1 MSTGRVIAN
10 ALRSFA
16 GDRSEDCPYRDLVL
30 LVELATNDSAS
41 RSSLGSGYMP
51 GPFYADR
58 GQQWTQHPSRPLA
71 PPDGPDPA
79 APDESS
85 EIAAVLTGSITSEAL
100 LQERQDRCKAELDRP
115 DVQFA
120 SRDWVLLVGARHGTH
135 AASLA
140 VADRCSPRAG

>member
-79 APDESS
+79 GRRSLLSPRWMRPFKVLARTPLNVYRLDIQATFSACDEFHV
-85 EIAAVLTGSITSEAL
+85 EHLCL
-100 LQERQDRCKAELDRP
+100 NLRRP
-115 DVQFA
+115 DHLGGDA
-120 SRDWVLLVGARHGTH
+120 SPLPPVDGGGQR
-135 AASLA
+135 
-140 VADRCSPRAG
+140 